1 MKPVTFATPGQQ
13 GFSLVELMISVTIGL
28 LLVAA
33 MGTLVANNSAH
44 RQEVEQA
51 SRQIENGRYAVQV
64 IGEDLHHAGFFGE
77 YNPLTDIDP
86 LTFAPPLP
94 TALPDPC
101 NTTPATLD
109 DAMPLAIQGYDA
121 PGTLPAAL
129 AACLDAANWVAG
141 TDILL
146 VRRAAT
152 TTTALASLT
161 TGRVYLQSRPAGY
174 VLNDGSAGA
183 AAFTLTKKDGTTLA
197 DIRQYTVHIYFLSP
211 CSVPSGSANC
221 SAAADG
227 GKPIPTLKRLELTD
241 NGAGGRTMKVVPMVE
256 GIEALEIDYGIDT
269 SPAPSTGTPDTY
281 RTIPA
286 SLAEWGNVVAARIQ
300 LVARNN
306 EASPG
311 FTDAKTY
318 DMGLAG
324 TYTPTELTFKRHAYT
339 QLVRL
344 VNPSSRREQ

>member
-1 MKPVTFATPGQQ
+1 
-13 GFSLVELMISVTIGL
+13 MISVTIGL

-33 MGTLVANNSAH
+33 MATLVANNSAH

-51 SRQIENGRYAVQV
+51 SRQIENGRYAMQV
-64 IGEDLHHAGFFGE
+64 LSENLHHAGFYGE
-77 YNPLTDIDP
+77 YGPIFDST
-86 LTFAPPLP
+86 TSVP
-94 TALPDPC
+94 TIPSAMPDPC

-109 DAMPLAIQGYDA
+109 DAMPLAIQGYNA
-121 PGTLPAAL
+121 PGSLPTAL
-129 AACLDAANWVAG
+129 AACLDSADWVTG

-161 TGRVYLQSRPAGY
+161 NGRVYLQSRPTGY

-183 AAFTLTKKDGTTLA
+183 AAFTMTKKDGTTLA
-197 DIRQYTVHIYFLSP
+197 DIRQFTVHIYFLSP
-211 CSVPSGSANC
+211 CSVPSGANC
-221 SAAADG
+221 TSAADG

-241 NGAGGRTMKVVPMVE
+241 NGAGSRTMKVVPLVE
-256 GIEALEIDYGIDT
+256 GIEALEIDYGIDN
-269 SPAPSTGTPDTY
+269 AATGTPDTFK
-281 RTIPA
+281 TIPA
-286 SLAEWGNVVAARIQ
+286 SMAEWGNVVAARIQ

-306 EASPG
+306 DASPG
-311 FTDAKTY
+311 YTDAKTY

-324 TYTPTELTFKRHAYT
+324 TYTPTALTYKRHAYT
-339 QLVRL
+339 QLVRM